1 MLDRELNAFFP
12 GKPQKINNIN
22 LSYKRPIDNELI
34 LSLEKAL
41 ESQIKKFNTLKMQK
55 VTVGLSG
62 GVDSTVV
69 CALLKQT
76 ELKSSAVIIEVDNHT
91 DLTEGTKFAVALA
104 EKIGIDYELI
114 NATKTYNDHLK
125 LLKSNSTLARVHLR
139 SRLINNIVFQ
149 VADNNLSIV
158 INTTD
163 KSEDILKIYEESFRG
178 HIAPL
183 IELYKSEL
191 YDLADL
197 MGLTELS
204 KAKSGCPELLDFDA
218 FGLDWDDLDPIL
230 YLLAEKKMSISDIAK
245 QYKIDIKWLQGLE
258 KRILTQPLRTTVQQV
273 HLK

>member
-1 MLDRELNAFFP
+1 
-12 GKPQKINNIN
+12 
-22 LSYKRPIDNELI
+22 
-34 LSLEKAL
+34 
-41 ESQIKKFNTLKMQK
+41 
-55 VTVGLSG
+55 VGLSG

>member
-1 MLDRELNAFFP
+1 VLDRELNAFFP

-158 INTTD
+158 INATD

>member
-1 MLDRELNAFFP
+1 VLDRELNAFFP